1 MQGSGEWLQ
10 RDFST
15 VLITPAPH
23 RLLRCPNEAVNA
35 VLPTLPRPV
44 PQFAP
49 PASPDHGTNS
59 SKQRLLFLC
68 LASLGIVYGDIG
80 TSPLYALRECF
91 YGEHA
96 VPPTSANILGVLS
109 LILWA
114 LILIISVKYL
124 ILILRADNRGE
135 GGILALATLVGDIG
149 RRGKALFLLGL
160 FGAALLY
167 ADGMITPAISVLS
180 AVEGLHIATPLFDPY
195 VVPFAVAILIA
206 LFLFQSR
213 GTTGIG
219 KVFGPITILWFL
231 ALAALG
237 LHQIGRA
244 PEVLG
249 AINPLHGYEFFVN
262 NGSTGFVVLGAV
274 FLAVTGGEA
283 LYADIGHFGTAPIR
297 LTWFAVVL
305 PALTLNYFGQ
315 GALLLVEPE
324 SAVNPF
330 FRMAPLWALYPMVL
344 LAAAA
349 AVIASQAIISGAFSL
364 TMQAIQLG
372 CMPRLKVNYTSERVI
387 GQIYVPVVNCALMLS
402 SIALVLGFRTSS
414 HLAAAY
420 GVAITT
426 TMLITTILFYV
437 VARRRWN
444 WPAAVA
450 LPVAGF
456 FIIIDF
462 AFFSANMLKVAHGGW
477 FPLLVS
483 AAILFLMLTW
493 RKGRRVLR
501 GRLGDICLPLD
512 AFLPEVRK
520 ESIRRVPGTAVYM
533 SGNQFGTPLALLH
546 NLKHNKVLHEQVVLL
561 TVKTEEVPY
570 LADPRDRVALEK
582 LEEGFWRARIH
593 FGFMEKPDVPAALET
608 VKESGLRFDIMRTTF
623 FIGRETI
630 LATRKVGLSAWRG
643 SLFAWMT
650 RNAGDVTSY
659 FNLPPNAVVELGAR
673 VEV

>member
-1 MQGSGEWLQ
+1 MNSG
-10 RDFST
+10 
-15 VLITPAPH
+15 
-23 RLLRCPNEAVNA
+23 
-35 VLPTLPRPV
+35 LPTLASATSDE
-44 PQFAP
+44 AP
-49 PASPDHGTNS
+49 HNPSPGDSPPHGGSATQ
-59 SKQRLLFLC
+59 KGRLFLLC

-96 VPPTSANILGVLS
+96 LPPSPANVIGVLS
-109 LILWA
+109 LILWS

-135 GGILALATLVGDIG
+135 GGILALATLVSDAVG
-149 RRGKALFLLGL
+149 RRGKFLLLLGL

-180 AVEGLHIATPLFDPY
+180 AVEGLHVATPLFDAY
-195 VVPFAVAILIA
+195 VVPLAIGVLVV
-206 LFLFQSR
+206 LFIFQSR

-219 KVFGPITILWFL
+219 RVFGPVMILWFL
-231 ALAALG
+231 AIAVLG
-237 LHQIGRA
+237 VHQIGRV
-244 PEVLG
+244 PEVLS
-249 AINPLHGYEFFVN
+249 AINPLQAVQFFSR
-262 NGSTGFVVLGAV
+262 NGVTGFVVLGAV

-297 LTWFAVVL
+297 ITWFTVVL

-315 GALLLVEPE
+315 GALLLRHPDA
-324 SAVNPF
+324 AVNPF
-330 FRMAPLWALYPMVL
+330 FRMAPSWALYPMVA
-344 LAAAA
+344 LATVAAI
-349 AVIASQAIISGAFSL
+349 IASQAIISGAFSL

-372 CMPRLKVNYTSERVI
+372 YMPRLRVNYTSERVI
-387 GQIYVPVVNCALMLS
+387 GQIYVPVVNWALMLS
-402 SIALVLGFRTSS
+402 SIGLVLGFGTSS

-437 VARRRWN
+437 VARRRWH
-444 WPAAVA
+444 W
-450 LPVAGF
+450 PVAAAAPVAAF
-456 FIIIDF
+456 FISVDL
-462 AFFSANMLKVAHGGW
+462 AFFGANMIKVAHGGW

-483 AAILFLMLTW
+483 TSILFLMLTW

-501 GRLGDICLPLD
+501 QRLGDVCLPLD
-512 AFLPEVRK
+512 AFLPGLK
-520 ESIRRVPGTAVYM
+520 DQSIRRVPGTAVYM
-533 SGNQFGTPLALLH
+533 SGNRTGTPLALLH

-561 TVKTEEVPY
+561 TVRTEEVPF
-570 LADPRDRVALEK
+570 LMDARDRVSLEK
-582 LEEGFWRARIH
+582 LEEGFWRVQVH
-593 FGFMEKPDVPAALET
+593 FGFMEKPDVPSALES
-608 VKESGLRFDIMRTTF
+608 VKEPGLRFNSMRTTY

-630 LATRKVGLSAWRG
+630 LATRKLGISAWRG
-643 SLFAWMT
+643 SIFAWMT

-659 FNLPPNAVVELGAR
+659 FCLPPNGVVELGAR